1 MRGIVIFSFFPSFF
15 FFFLRTIIAC
25 DDSVTLRLLVGW
37 KLTRE
42 MIVMYRFAIIDARL
56 IWQEFNTRILQ
67 QFLSSLGN
75 NFPKIYYL
83 QIANKIVEIRRM
95 KKKIEEIEEILY
107 HIIFAFTTLRYKSRM
122 ILNQIY
128 ITRRK
133 IESEVEVYRL
143 RDPGAGSK
151 NNFPSDSGWGARQG
165 SELNK
170 QAEIVNPR
178 HIVMH
183 PNHLARIS
191 LNQPRSTQAITPYP
205 GIARSP
211 LPHSPSPPI
220 LAMFARSRL
229 HQQSG
234 PININRNICLTCSPS
249 RSLLPI
255 NPVVRS
261 MLRTSR

>member
-1 MRGIVIFSFFPSFF
+1 
-15 FFFLRTIIAC
+15 
-25 DDSVTLRLLVGW
+25 
-37 KLTRE
+37 
-42 MIVMYRFAIIDARL
+42 
-56 IWQEFNTRILQ
+56 
-67 QFLSSLGN
+67 
-75 NFPKIYYL
+75 
-83 QIANKIVEIRRM
+83 
-95 KKKIEEIEEILY
+95 
-107 HIIFAFTTLRYKSRM
+107 M

-211 LPHSPSPPI
+211 SPI
-220 LAMFARSRL
+220 
-229 HQQSG
+229 H
-234 PININRNICLTCSPS
+234 
-249 RSLLPI
+249 LLP
-255 NPVVRS
+255 PS
-261 MLRTSR
+261 WQCLRAAVCTSKVALSILIAIFA